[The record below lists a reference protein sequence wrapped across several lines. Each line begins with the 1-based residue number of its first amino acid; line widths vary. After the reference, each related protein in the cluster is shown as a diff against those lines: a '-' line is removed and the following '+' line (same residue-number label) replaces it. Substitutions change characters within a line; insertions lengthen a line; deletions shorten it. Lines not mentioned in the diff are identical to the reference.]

1 MEISFSPLEI
11 SSTEER
17 KTEHQKVAEEITN
30 FLMDKDVQPGYKL
43 PPEKALMD
51 EFGVGRSTIRQALQF
66 LISIGVIVSI
76 PGRGHFVTEQYQIP
90 IKTKKLQQHL
100 LADKA
105 FFQLLEA
112 RELIEREIAYLAV
125 KRATEDD
132 IRAMEE
138 ALKSIKR
145 ADTIDGQIDAAEK
158 VHLRIARATNNTV
171 LVGLMEQL
179 LPKIAQKA
187 KDIDMPLGEDFRQH
201 KLLIDKVK
209 EGNEKELEQAIVDHL
224 EYMRSAFLEELE
236 EETSDRSVA
245 GRE

>member
-1 MEISFSPLEI
+1 MKFNFSPLEI
-11 SSTEER
+11 PSEER
-17 KTEHQKVAEEITN
+17 KTEHQQVAEEITE
-30 FLMDKDVQPGYKL
+30 FLIKKDVSPGHKL
-43 PPEKALMD
+43 PSEQALMD
-51 EFGVGRSTIRQALQF
+51 EFGVSRSTIRQALQF

-100 LADKA
+100 LADRA

-125 KRATEDD
+125 KRATKED
-132 IRAMEE
+132 IKAMDNALQGIKE
-138 ALKSIKR
+138 AESV
-145 ADTIDGQIDAAEK
+145 DGQIDAAEQ
-158 VHLRIARATNNTV
+158 VHLQIARATKNNV

-187 KDIDMPLGEDFRQH
+187 KDVNMPLGEDFRQH
-201 KLLIDKVK
+201 KLLVDKVK

-224 EYMRSAFLEELE
+224 EYMRSEFLEELE
-236 EETSDRSVA
+236 EETSDKSITSKT
-245 GRE
+245 